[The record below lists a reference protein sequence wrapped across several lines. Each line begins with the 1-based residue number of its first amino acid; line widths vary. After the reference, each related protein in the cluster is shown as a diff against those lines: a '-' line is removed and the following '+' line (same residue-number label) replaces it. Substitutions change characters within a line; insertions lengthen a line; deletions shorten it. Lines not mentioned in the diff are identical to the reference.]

1 MDFFNKTEEDNA
13 TNVTTEETEEH
24 KLVDLILP
32 MLTWTFMGIVEILF
46 AALVIIGILK
56 ARELRRMQYFF
67 IGNLMTCDIGSSITV
82 NFVVT
87 FTVINSLINADS
99 KGVSCQAI
107 DFLYFPFTASF
118 LMVTVVIFDRFL
130 HIKEPFRYRE
140 IMTKKVAVVLVTLS
154 WIIAILLCLFP
165 LFDSQ
170 HQGQHTRNGLCRT
183 TTLLSRI
190 LAIIFPNTVATA
202 FAVALVIWMVW
213 KAQKAA
219 NYGQSQQGYVINRK
233 ALMTLIL
240 LAGIAGLLGVVVPII
255 LGATRL
261 AVGNETVGARL
272 VQNVIVPIFGKAPTM
287 AHALLYGFH
296 LTEIRKSILKMI
308 KCYKN

>member
-13 TNVTTEETEEH
+13 TNATIEETEEH
-24 KLVDLILP
+24 TLVDLVLP
-32 MLTWTFMGIVEILF
+32 MLTWTLMGIAEILF
-46 AALVIIGILK
+46 ATLVIIAILK

-67 IGNLMTCDIGSSITV
+67 IDNLMICDIGSSITV

-87 FTVINSLINADS
+87 FTVINSLINTDS

-140 IMTKKVAVVLVTLS
+140 IMTKKVAVVLVALS
-154 WIIAILLCLFP
+154 WIIAMLLCLFP

-190 LAIIFPNTVATA
+190 LAIILPN
-202 FAVALVIWMVW
+202 M
-213 KAQKAA
+213 
-219 NYGQSQQGYVINRK
+219 
-233 ALMTLIL
+233 
-240 LAGIAGLLGVVVPII
+240 
-255 LGATRL
+255 
-261 AVGNETVGARL
+261 
-272 VQNVIVPIFGKAPTM
+272 
-287 AHALLYGFH
+287 
-296 LTEIRKSILKMI
+296 MI
-308 KCYKN
+308 T